1 VTWKPRTKPLAG
13 PAADLS
19 SPEFMRRFFLT
30 VAVAAIVSCAPP
42 DAAVPVDTPTDPFIE
57 HVLSAGFVW
66 VADTT
71 EHFVVRAIAESYAH
85 QTFAAQ
91 TAALD
96 RARHFV
102 LLRLGEDG
110 ASQTRAHVFLLRSR
124 DDVAQLVGQPA
135 GGWTEPQANSV
146 LAVVSDSVTP
156 PLRHELGHLYSH
168 RLWGRPH
175 GPWISE
181 GVALF
186 AVGHCAGR
194 PLHQWAAAIQRA
206 GESVSLDPLLR
217 NFDFSRAAPH
227 LLAGSFVTF
236 VADRHGIEA
245 VKALWRRGAESA
257 QAFTSENLAELEAVW
272 HEELGRTPVPH
283 DMPAFRGRV
292 RCETS
297 AG

>member
-1 VTWKPRTKPLAG
+1 
-13 PAADLS
+13 
-19 SPEFMRRFFLT
+19 MRRFFLA
-30 VAVAAIVSCAPP
+30 VAVAATVSCAPP
-42 DAAVPVDTPTDPFIE
+42 EAAIPVDTPTDSFVE
-57 HVLSAGFVW
+57 HVLRSGFRW
-66 VADTT
+66 SADTT
-71 EHFVVRAIAESYAH
+71 EHFVVRAVAESYANR
-85 QTFAAQ
+85 TLAAQ

-110 ASQTRAHVFLLRSR
+110 APQARAHVFLLRSR
-124 DDVAQLVGQPA
+124 DDLSQLVGQPA
-135 GGWTEPQANSV
+135 GGWTDPQANAV
-146 LAVVSDSVTP
+146 LAVVSDSVPP

-206 GESVSLDPLLR
+206 GEPVSLDSLLR
-217 NFDFSRAAPH
+217 NFDLSRAAPH

-236 VADRHGIEA
+236 VADRHGIGA
-245 VKALWRRGAESA
+245 VKALWHRGAEAA
-257 QAFTSENLAELEAVW
+257 QASTSETLAELEAVW
-272 HEELGRTPVPH
+272 HEELDRTPVPD
-283 DMPAFRGRV
+283 DMPEFRGRV
-292 RCETS
+292 RCENG
-297 AG
+297 AGSHRVYGPATYPN

>member
-1 VTWKPRTKPLAG
+1 
-13 PAADLS
+13 
-19 SPEFMRRFFLT
+19 MRYCFFLT
-30 VAVAAIVSCAPP
+30 VAVTAIVSCGPP
-42 DAAVPVDTPTDPFIE
+42 DAAVPVDTPTDPFVE
-57 HVLSAGFVW
+57 HVLGSVFMW
-66 VADTT
+66 SADTT
-71 EHFVVRAIAESYAH
+71 EHFVVRAVAESYAD
-85 QTFAAQ
+85 QTLAAQ
-91 TAALD
+91 AAALD

-102 LLRLGEDG
+102 LIRLGEDG

-124 DDVAQLVGQPA
+124 EDVRQLVGRPA

-146 LAVVSDSVTP
+146 LVVVRDSVPP

-206 GESVSLDPLLR
+206 GEPVSLDLLLR
-217 NFDFSRAAPH
+217 NFDFSQAAPH

-245 VKALWRRGAESA
+245 VKALWRRGVESA
-257 QAFTSENLAELEAVW
+257 QGSSAADLAELEAAW
-272 HEELGRTPVPH
+272 HEELGRTPVPE
-283 DMPAFRGRV
+283 DMPEYRGRV
-292 RCETS
+292 QCENS

>member
-1 VTWKPRTKPLAG
+1 MHVSP
-13 PAADLS
+13 
-19 SPEFMRRFFLT
+19 PEFMRYSFLT
-30 VAVAAIVSCAPP
+30 AAVAAIVSCAPP
-42 DAAVPVDTPTDPFIE
+42 DGAVPEDTPTDSFVE
-57 HVLSAGFVW
+57 HILNSGFVW
-66 VADTT
+66 SADTT

-85 QTFAAQ
+85 QTLAAQ
-91 TAALD
+91 TAELD

-110 ASQTRAHVFLLRSR
+110 ASHTRAHVFLLRSR
-124 DDVAQLVGQPA
+124 DDVSQLVGQPA
-135 GGWTEPQANSV
+135 GGWTGPQANLV
-146 LAVVSDSVTP
+146 HAVVSDSVPP

-206 GESVSLDPLLR
+206 GEPVSLDPLLR
-217 NFDFSRAAPH
+217 TFDISKAAPH
-227 LLAGSFVTF
+227 LLAGSFATF

-245 VKALWRRGAESA
+245 VKALWRGGAESA
-257 QAFTSENLAELEAVW
+257 LDSTSASLAKLEAVW
-272 HEELGRTPVPH
+272 HEELDRTPVPE
-283 DMPAFRGRV
+283 DMPDFRGRV
-292 RCETS
+292 RCENS